1 MTSIAR
7 SSLILCATFFFVFG
21 LHGQQTCSEETKLLL
36 SPTQVQTAILAF
48 QAHKETHGRIYFF
61 DTPALDLLS
70 RGVIL
75 RLREGAKSDLT
86 AKLRPASGDNLID
99 VSSGRQGFK
108 CEVDV
113 NDGIEN
119 RSYSVTEKYPAATEP
134 KTGEELFQLLS
145 EQQKKLLQDSRVQ
158 IDWKRVRPLAEIQS
172 TSWKIRAKPP
182 LAEMSLELW
191 KWTSGSILEVS
202 TRAAAGD
209 GPATYAALRDLAKS
223 NGLALNT
230 SQQSKTSV
238 ALTKITAA
246 HQP

>member
-1 MTSIAR
+1 M
-7 SSLILCATFFFVFG
+7 
-21 LHGQQTCSEETKLLL
+21 
-36 SPTQVQTAILAF
+36 
-48 QAHKETHGRIYFF
+48 
-61 DTPALDLLS
+61 
-70 RGVIL
+70 IL

-86 AKLRPASGDNLID
+86 AKLRLVSGDKLID

-119 RSYSVTEKYPAATEP
+119 RSYSVTDKYSVAREP

-145 EQQKKLLQDSRVQ
+145 EQQKELLQDSRVQ
-158 IDWKRVRPLAEIQS
+158 IDWKRVHPLAEIQS

-182 LAEMSLELW
+182 LGEMSLELW
-191 KWTSGSILEVS
+191 KWPSGSILEVS

-209 GPATYAALRDLAKS
+209 GTTTYAALRNLTKS

-230 SQQSKTSV
+230 NQQSKTSV

-246 HQP
+246 DQP